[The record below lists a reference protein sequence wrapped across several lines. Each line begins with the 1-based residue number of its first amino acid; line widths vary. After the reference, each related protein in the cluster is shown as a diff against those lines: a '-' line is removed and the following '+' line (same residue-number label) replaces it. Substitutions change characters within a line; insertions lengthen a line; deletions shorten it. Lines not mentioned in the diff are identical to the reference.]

1 MVANST
7 MASDRS
13 APSPS
18 TTSRSRLPGLS
29 PFAALRER
37 NYRFIFSA
45 QVFSLWAMEMEA
57 LVLAWF
63 VLSDTGSPLQ
73 LGLIGAARFGGIFL
87 SPIYGAIVDR
97 FNRRSILLIIRG
109 YNLALAIAFA
119 TLVLTDSL
127 VVWHAYVLVSI
138 GSVGRMLGV
147 VTNDALTA
155 DAVDQSN
162 LSSAMG
168 LLRGSLDISRVLGSL
183 LGGILLASIGLGT
196 AYVAITILYAIS
208 AGVAFGIT
216 VKSVSGDRVGSTYL
230 GQIVDGIAYVRT
242 QSMVAALLFYTF
254 LTEFTVFP
262 MVNDLML
269 VVARDLHGLD
279 ADGAGVMRAV
289 ASGGALTGSIL
300 AGSFRNTL
308 RPGRALILLT
318 IVWHLITLAI
328 APSPYLGLTLVLFF
342 AWGVFGGAAFVM
354 LMLGLLAET
363 PSAFRGRVLGL
374 RGIAIFGLP
383 AGLVLGGWLAQ
394 TFSVEVMLVTHSLIG
409 LGMVALAYLLWPR
422 LWGMRLQRSDD
433 VPSLGA
439 QKTQS

>member
-1 MVANST
+1 MQSDHSGHSS
-7 MASDRS
+7 ASS
-13 APSPS
+13 
-18 TTSRSRLPGLS
+18 TSRPRFSGLS

-37 NYRFIFSA
+37 NYRFILTV
-45 QVFSLWAMEMEA
+45 QVISLWAMEMEA
-57 LVLAWF
+57 LVLTWF

-73 LGLIGAARFGGIFL
+73 VGLIGAARFGGIFL

-97 FNRRSILLIIRG
+97 FNRRSILLVVRG
-109 YNLALAIAFA
+109 YNLSLALVFA

-127 VVWHAYVLVSI
+127 VIWHAYVLVSV

-155 DAVDQSN
+155 DAVSQTS

-183 LGGILLASIGLGT
+183 LGGVLLASIGLGT
-196 AYVAITILYAIS
+196 AYVAITILYTIA
-208 AGVAFGIT
+208 AGLAFAIT
-216 VKSVSGDRVGSTYL
+216 VKSVSGDRYVGGYFS
-230 GQIVDGIAYVRT
+230 QIVDGLAYVRT
-242 QSMVAALLFYTF
+242 QNMVAALLFYTF

-269 VVARDLHGLD
+269 VVARDLHDLD
-279 ADGAGVMRAV
+279 VDGAGVMRAV

-300 AGSFRNTL
+300 AGSFRNTR

-328 APSPYLGLTLVLFF
+328 APSPYYGLTLALFF
-342 AWGVFGGAAFVM
+342 VWGVFGGSAFVM

-374 RGIAIFGLP
+374 RGLAIFGLP
-383 AGLVLGGWLAQ
+383 AGLVLGGWLAEA
-394 TFSVEVMLVTHSLIG
+394 FSVEVMLIAHATMG
-409 LGMVALAYLLWPR
+409 LAMVALAYLLWPK
-422 LWGMRLQRSDD
+422 LWGMRLQRRGDED
-433 VPSLGA
+433 TR
-439 QKTQS
+439 TQ

>member
-1 MVANST
+1 MPTDHPVSPPT
-7 MASDRS
+7 PSASRFRFS
-13 APSPS
+13 
-18 TTSRSRLPGLS
+18 GLS

-37 NYRFIFSA
+37 NYRFIFTA

-63 VLSDTGSPLQ
+63 VLADTGSPLQ
-73 LGLIGAARFGGIFL
+73 VGLIGAARFGGIFL
-87 SPIYGAIVDR
+87 SPVYGAIVDR
-97 FNRRSILLIIRG
+97 FNQRTILLVVRG
-109 YNLALAIAFA
+109 YNLALAIVFA
-119 TLVLTDSL
+119 SLVLTDSL
-127 VVWHAYVLVSI
+127 VVWHAYVLVSV

-155 DAVDQSN
+155 DAVDQTN

-183 LGGILLASIGLGT
+183 LGGALLASIGLGT
-196 AYVAITILYAIS
+196 AYVAITILYAI
-208 AGVAFGIT
+208 AAAVAFAIT
-216 VKSVSGDRVGSTYL
+216 VKSVSGDRRGNGYFS
-230 GQIVDGIAYVRT
+230 QIVDGLAYVRT
-242 QSMVAALLFYTF
+242 RSMVAALLFYTF

-269 VVARDLHGLD
+269 VIARDLHGLD
-279 ADGAGVMRAV
+279 VDGAGVMRAV
-289 ASGGALTGSIL
+289 ASGGALAGSIL

-328 APSPYLGLTLVLFF
+328 APSPYYPLTLALFF
-342 AWGVFGGAAFVM
+342 TWGVFGGSAFVM

-374 RGIAIFGLP
+374 RGLAIFGLP
-383 AGLVLGGWLAQ
+383 AGLVLGGWLAEA
-394 TFSVEVMLVTHSLIG
+394 FSVETMLIVHGTMG
-409 LGMVALAYLLWPR
+409 LAMVALAYLLWPK
-422 LWGMRLQRSDD
+422 LWSMRLQRPGEED
-433 VPSLGA
+433 
-439 QKTQS
+439 TRIH